1 MGVKESSVSPP
12 ETKVIHKAGWL
23 KKTSGLLGLWKDRY
37 IQILQNQLYVL
48 DSEDGQRC
56 LETLELANYERC
68 QDQKAF
74 LKRKKHFNLIP
85 SPGTKVQDVKF
96 QAKNTEERDV
106 WIQALNDGI
115 NRGKNKV
122 FDEVKVDPKCSLEHV
137 TRDRA
142 KVGAAKR
149 RPPTRIHLKEVADA
163 AADDSLRLGLEA
175 LDTGILTVVP
185 PVPKEKDEEPKPQKE
200 PVKIPMPPTK
210 QNNLPTT
217 ESSIY
222 PEEPKAQKEPV
233 KVPMPPTKQN
243 NLSTTE
249 SSIHPE
255 EPKAQ
260 KEPVKIPMPP
270 TKQNNLPAMEPSMHL
285 EETKLQNETVKIPIT
300 PTKQSNLPTMEPSI
314 SETDSDAQVS
324 HVPPPPPKNLKEN
337 VYAREKLLS
346 ENAETDMENKSEPEV
361 SNSSIEGNVI
371 NIASSPPKPP
381 PKILSDKMKIKWVG
395 PSSERIEKENI
406 SVEKGSKE
414 NLAEVVKTSPR
425 QTMISDGIEIE
436 KKDSTN
442 SLQNENEVEANDVD
456 DDQNDTGDTSTE
468 RTIEDTEDE
477 EKHNFGE
484 KNIMTDDIQKSTA
497 EQPAI
502 FLDDTRLLNKRQ
514 NKPVPAERH
523 LIDGKPKASSMGDLL
538 SESNIDFGSKDAS
551 VLHLTKDRLN
561 IVEMKLACGRQR
573 TETLL
578 NKVLNGQREK
588 AEEGNGLDANSAT
601 LLNKVMKD
609 LQEASEALM
618 EIKAPKNTTPEGG
631 TDTQKEKQKE
641 LLALQRR
648 TVHF

>member
-1 MGVKESSVSPP
+1 MEDGVKESSVSPP
-12 ETKVIHKAGWL
+12 ESKVIHKAGWL

-37 IQILQNQLYVL
+37 IQILQTQLYVF

-85 SPGTKVQDVKF
+85 SPGAKVQDVKF
-96 QAKNTEERDV
+96 QAKNAEERDV

-122 FDEVKVDPKCSLEHV
+122 FDQVKVDPKCSLEHI

-163 AADDSLRLGLEA
+163 ADDDSLRLGLEA

-210 QNNLPTT
+210 QNNLPST
-217 ESSIY
+217 ESPIHL
-222 PEEPKAQKEPV
+222 EEPKGE
-233 KVPMPPTKQN
+233 
-243 NLSTTE
+243 
-249 SSIHPE
+249 
-255 EPKAQ
+255 

-270 TKQNNLPAMEPSMHL
+270 TKQSNLLSMEPSMHP
-285 EETKLQNETVKIPIT
+285 EEPKLQNETVKIPIT

-314 SETDSDAQVS
+314 SDTGSDAQVS

-337 VYAREKLLS
+337 IYAREKLLS

-361 SNSSIEGNVI
+361 SNNPNEGNI
-371 NIASSPPKPP
+371 TNIVSSPPKPP
-381 PKILSDKMKIKWVG
+381 PKMLSDKMKIKWME
-395 PSSERIEKENI
+395 PSSESMEKENI

-414 NLAEVVKTSPR
+414 DLSEVVKTGPR
-425 QTMISDGIEIE
+425 QTMISVGIE
-436 KKDSTN
+436 KRDSTN
-442 SLQNENEVEANDVD
+442 SLQDENEEEQNDVD
-456 DDQNDTGDTSTE
+456 DDQNDTEDTSTE
-468 RTIEDTEDE
+468 RATEDIEDK

-484 KNIMTDDIQKSTA
+484 NDIMTDDIQKSST
-497 EQPAI
+497 EQPAT
-502 FLDDTRLLNKRQ
+502 FLDDTRLLNTRQ
-514 NKPVPAERH
+514 NKPLPAKRH

-538 SESNIDFGSKDAS
+538 SESNIDFGSKEDAS

-588 AEEGNGLDANSAT
+588 AEDGNGLDANSAT

-618 EIKAPKNTTPEGG
+618 EIKAPKNTTPEGE
-631 TDTQKEKQKE
+631 TDRQKEKQKE